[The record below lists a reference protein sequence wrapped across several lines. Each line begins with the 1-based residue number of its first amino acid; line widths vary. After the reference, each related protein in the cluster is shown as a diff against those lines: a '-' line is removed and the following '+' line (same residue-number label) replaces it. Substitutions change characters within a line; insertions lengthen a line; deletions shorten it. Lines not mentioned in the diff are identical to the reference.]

1 MKQSN
6 WLWVTLLFLGT
17 ARGQQ
22 KMVQDANAELR
33 PEKGFHA
40 IEVSSGIRLYL
51 TQGPEDA
58 VAVSAT
64 PLRYRDQIVTR
75 VEGGVL
81 KIYYSW
87 DRGKVW
93 DWHDRKL
100 VAYVSAKVI
109 DALDASSGAW
119 VETEG
124 SIRSDK
130 LMLHFSSGAVFN
142 GRVETGEL
150 RVRQSSGAEATLY
163 GKATRAHFEGS
174 SGSVCR
180 GAELLTDECEATCSS
195 GAEVHISVSR
205 ELDADA
211 STGGAIGY
219 RSPGTLQQVSINHRA
234 GGSVY
239 REGGR

>member
-1 MKQSN
+1 MKQTN
-6 WLWVTLLFLGT
+6 WVWVALLFLGT

-22 KMVQDANAELR
+22 KTVQDANAELR

-40 IEVSSGIRLYL
+40 IDVSRGIRLYL

-64 PLRYRDQIVTR
+64 PLRYRDQIITR
-75 VEGGVL
+75 VENGVL

-87 DRGKVW
+87 ERGKFW

-100 VAYVSAKVI
+100 IVYVSAKVI

-150 RVRQSSGAEATLY
+150 RVRQSSGAEATFS
-163 GKATRAHFEGS
+163 GKATRAHFEGN
-174 SGSVCR
+174 SGSVCQ

-195 GAEVHISVSR
+195 GAVVHISVSR
-205 ELDADA
+205 ELDAEA
-211 STGGAIGY
+211 SSGGVIGY
-219 RSPGTLQQVSINHRA
+219 RSPSSLQQVSINHHS